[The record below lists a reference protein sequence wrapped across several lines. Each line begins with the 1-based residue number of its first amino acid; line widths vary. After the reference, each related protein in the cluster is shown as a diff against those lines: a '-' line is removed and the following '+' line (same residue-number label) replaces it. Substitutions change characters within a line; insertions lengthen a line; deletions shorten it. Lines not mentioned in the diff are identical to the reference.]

1 MVREGAY
8 SRPRPGKWDPGP
20 TMSVTARQIHRLPSA
35 LDAPLARLSES
46 SAEIT
51 KAWVLAVLDRAPLS
65 EIERMPMEQ
74 VAGELPELVAQLL
87 ASLAED
93 ERATAFASDAEA
105 CERIALLVGFRGR
118 TCPSFAEVSQDLAAL
133 QSVLTAALHAEL
145 EKLYGDSLLDAL
157 RRLTRVFAV
166 VAGAAGERLMEA
178 RSRELEQLASSDPL
192 TGLYNR
198 RHLWRQIE
206 HLTAVHRR
214 YGHPFSAVV
223 FDVVGLKAIND
234 SYGHSAGDDALV
246 AVARAAE
253 ATVRTVDTT
262 VRLSGDEF
270 GILAPNQTA
279 TEAAL
284 LGGRLL
290 SAVDRLDGPGG
301 APLAIS
307 VGVASCPEHTEKGS
321 ELLRMADLA
330 MYRARAAGDRVG
342 VADAPQPTAE
352 RQAAAAE

>member
-1 MVREGAY
+1 
-8 SRPRPGKWDPGP
+8 
-20 TMSVTARQIHRLPSA
+20 MSATARQIRRLPSA

-46 SAEIT
+46 SAELT

-74 VAGELPELVAQLL
+74 VAGELPELVTELVAC
-87 ASLAED
+87 LAED
-93 ERATAFASDAEA
+93 ERAAAFAADAEV
-105 CERIALLVGFRGR
+105 CERIAVLVGFRGR
-118 TCPSFAEVSQDLAAL
+118 SCPSFAEVSLDLAEL
-133 QSVLTAALHAEL
+133 HSVLTAALHGEL
-145 EKLYGDSLLDAL
+145 EKLYGDSLVDAL
-157 RRLTRVFAV
+157 RRLTSVFAV
-166 VAGAAGERLMEA
+166 LSGAAGERLMEA
-178 RSRELEQLASSDPL
+178 RSRELEQLASCDPL

-223 FDVVGLKAIND
+223 FDVVGLKGIND
-234 SYGHSAGDDALV
+234 SYGHAAGDDALV
-246 AVARAAE
+246 AVAQAAE

-270 GILAPNQTA
+270 GILAPDQTA
-279 TEAAL
+279 TQAAL

-290 SAVDRLDGPGG
+290 SAVDRLEGPGG
-301 APLAIS
+301 KPLAIS

-321 ELLRMADLA
+321 EMLRMADLA
-330 MYRARAAGDRVG
+330 MYRARAAGTRVG
-342 VADAPQPTAE
+342 VADAPPEAAGMRTAAVE
-352 RQAAAAE
+352 

>member
-1 MVREGAY
+1 
-8 SRPRPGKWDPGP
+8 
-20 TMSVTARQIHRLPSA
+20 MSATARQIRRLPSA
-35 LDAPLARLSES
+35 LDAPLARLAES
-46 SAEIT
+46 SAELT

-65 EIERMPMEQ
+65 EIERMPMDQ
-74 VAGELPELVAQLL
+74 VAGELPDLVAELV

-93 ERATAFASDAEA
+93 ERAAAFAADAEA
-105 CERIALLVGFRGR
+105 CERIAVLVGFRGR
-118 TCPSFAEVSQDLAAL
+118 SCPSFAEVSQDLAAL
-133 QSVLTAALHAEL
+133 QSVLTGALHGEL
-145 EKLYGDSLLDAL
+145 EKLYGESLVEVL
-157 RRLTRVFAV
+157 RRLASMFAV
-166 VAGAAGERLMEA
+166 VSGAAGERLMEA

-214 YGHPFSAVV
+214 YGHPFSALV
-223 FDVVGLKAIND
+223 FDVVGLKGIND
-234 SYGHSAGDDALV
+234 SHGHAAGDDALV

-253 ATVRTVDTT
+253 ATVRAVDTT

-290 SAVDRLDGPGG
+290 SAVDRLEGPEGK
-301 APLAIS
+301 PLAIS

-330 MYRARAAGDRVG
+330 MYRARAVGDRIG
-342 VADAPQPTAE
+342 VALAPPVARAT
-352 RQAAAAE
+352 AAAAE